1 MPSLV
6 ANIQDKQNIAK
17 WKKAYSII
25 SQAYAQTVNEGYE
38 PCTKEHYGCPET
50 SVLKAN
56 KVTVYFWYDKAEAIT
71 EEFKTHFISKFNGAI
86 ICNNSNNCKTNS
98 YIHPSKIRPKTL
110 AGNIFPSYNWSGTR
124 FKLPTGE
131 LIMFG
136 GTHGGPWLSVDVNGP
151 ENGPNIIGRDMFVM
165 KLYDTSVKPMGAEGT
180 FNPKTNGNECL
191 CGKEYGNSGTVYFGG
206 ASGAGEAAPGA
217 CCSAVYLSK

>member
-1 MPSLV
+1 MPSIV
-6 ANIQDKQNIAK
+6 ANIQDKQNIAR
-17 WKKAYSII
+17 WKKAYSVI
-25 SQAYAQTVNEGYE
+25 SQAYTQTVNEGYE
-38 PCTKEHYGCPET
+38 PCTKNYYGCPDT
-50 SVLKAN
+50 AILKAN
-56 KVTVYFWYDKAEAIT
+56 KVSTYFWYDKAEGIT
-71 EEFKTHFISKFNGAI
+71 EEFKTQFISKFNGVI

-98 YIHPSKIRPKTL
+98 YVHPSKIRPKTL
-110 AGNIFPSYNWSGTR
+110 AGNIFSTYNWSGTR

-151 ENGPNIIGRDMFVM
+151 ENGPNVFGRDMFVM

-180 FNPKTNGNECL
+180 FNPKTNGDECL
-191 CGKEYGNSGTVYFGG
+191 CGKEYGLKDANYFGG
-206 ASGAGEAAPGA
+206 AAGAGEVASGA